1 MAAQGED
8 PLGYFAAYGSSSSD
22 SEPEEP
28 QPDERPAG
36 AGAAS
41 AGTPGR
47 PRLPPPDELFRRV
60 SQPPAFLYN
69 PLNKEID
76 WESRVLRA
84 PEEPPREFKV
94 WRSNAVPPP
103 DTYSPPEPPPPPA
116 PALDMAIKWSNIYE
130 DNGDDAPRQAGKA
143 KFLPDEEQQ
152 ALESDDEKDD
162 EPASAKKRKVE
173 SGEQAKKKKKV

>member
-1 MAAQGED
+1 AMAAEGED

-22 SEPEEP
+22 SEPDEP
-28 QPDERPAG
+28 QPDEHQAG
-36 AGAAS
+36 DGAA
-41 AGTPGR
+41 AGGSPGRR

-69 PLNKEID
+69 PLNKQID

-84 PEEPPREFKV
+84 PEEV
-94 WRSNAVPPP
+94 WGPAA
-103 DTYSPPEPPPPPA
+103 TYSPPEKKPPPP

-143 KFLPDEEQQ
+143 KFLPDEEQEH
-152 ALESDDEKDD
+152 LESDGEKDD
-162 EPASAKKRKVE
+162 EPASAKKRKLD
-173 SGEQAKKKKKV
+173 SGEQTKKKK